1 MKTYKSIHETPHL
14 AGVGIKRL
22 PWDKSDV
29 IAEYDSNWNLTLQQL
44 SSMSGWTVKELKELL
59 MS

>member
-1 MKTYKSIHETPHL
+1 MKTYRTLQDTPYQ

-29 IAEYDSNWNLTLQQL
+29 IAEFDSNLNLTLQQL
-44 SSMSGWTVKELKELL
+44 SRMSGWTVNELKELL

>member
-1 MKTYKSIHETPHL
+1 MKTYKTIQETPYL

-29 IAEYDSNWNLTLQQL
+29 IAEYDSNLNLTLAQL
-44 SSMSGWTVKELKELL
+44 SRMSGWTIEELKQLL
-59 MS
+59 LS

>member
-14 AGVGIKRL
+14 AGVGLKRL

-29 IAEYDSNWNLTLQQL
+29 IAEFDSNLNLTLAQL
-44 SSMSGWTVKELKELL
+44 SRMSGWTVQELKQLL